1 MKKGACRFGVGD
13 LTTVRRVAKPKAV
26 VPDDWEDD
34 DDEEEEEEE
43 PPSEETNKKIW
54 EDAYVFPNFRRGR
67 LTRLLGS
74 SNSKV
79 PAPMPVLN
87 ISSSSSVTSAPPPA
101 VFQPML
107 KILKRPT
114 SNQTNIDSRTPSPAS
129 AESLR
134 DREARYQAA
143 RNRIFGNESASSS
156 TETATTTPRI
166 LRDPYGPDATDTND
180 ATGFAKRRAK
190 PPSNTSSGG
199 R

>member
-1 MKKGACRFGVGD
+1 MANAA
-13 LTTVRRVAKPKAV
+13 TVRRVAKPKAV

-54 EDAYVFPNFRRGR
+54 EDA
-67 LTRLLGS
+67 
-74 SNSKV
+74 NSKV